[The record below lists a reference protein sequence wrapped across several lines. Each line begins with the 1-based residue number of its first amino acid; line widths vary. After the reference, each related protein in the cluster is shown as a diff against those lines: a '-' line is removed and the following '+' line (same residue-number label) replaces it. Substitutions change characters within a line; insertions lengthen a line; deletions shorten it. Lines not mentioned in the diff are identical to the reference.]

1 MCGFSIVAGPQGWQ
15 WLYLPILVSFFF
27 FSFSAIEILCIIYLV
42 LIMPLGD
49 PNFYPPSLFK
59 IQVFPVWSHGF
70 KPLSPTGEF
79 SHLNSQ
85 PGTTISILQSNF
97 ILSTVAR
104 PLFILWKLSPQ
115 TRLPH
120 LSINWCLFVSFLWLV
135 SSLSINPFKQNA
147 GGSPDLLNKDGS
159 VLQCR
164 LDVNA
169 LKSIEQRLAVNN
181 YWISKT
187 QMKQ

>member
-1 MCGFSIVAGPQGWQ
+1 MESV
-15 WLYLPILVSFFF
+15 WLLNCSWTPGLAVIILAHSGQFFF

-70 KPLSPTGEF
+70 NSLSPTGEF

-135 SSLSINPFKQNA
+135 SSLSINPFKQ
-147 GGSPDLLNKDGS
+147 GW
-159 VLQCR
+159 R
-164 LDVNA
+164 
-169 LKSIEQRLAVNN
+169 
-181 YWISKT
+181 
-187 QMKQ
+187 